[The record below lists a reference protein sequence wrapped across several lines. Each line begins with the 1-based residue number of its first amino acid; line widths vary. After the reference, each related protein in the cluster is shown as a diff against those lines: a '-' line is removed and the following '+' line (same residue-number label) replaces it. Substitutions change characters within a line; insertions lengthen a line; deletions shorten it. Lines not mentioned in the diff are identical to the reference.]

1 VAFFAVLRDEERPL
15 QFTVKACHINLWSLA
30 ALWGRRKLLLDVGLR
45 LLAQDDP
52 IDRLSIAL
60 PVATSAIMNIS
71 AAVLDQRTASL
82 IFDEDVTLPE
92 QNVIHL
98 RHGNLEVRGI
108 QESRSEPDKG
118 RASRDFSLWSIR
130 LDGNI
135 EPHKEAYIRVRF
147 PVEGHRSTWQWRR
160 FMLAKYGA
168 LIDFR
173 VADIRSTITVKD
185 GTALLPRVIPIERL
199 AFFVILPRWLRER
212 ATNPLPSYVRLL
224 EGPVWMPYLN
234 RKPEF
239 RKRSK
244 MVVYYWRGGGERE
257 INPTRPFRVFLDLER
272 EPGYTPLGSH
282 LATTI
287 LVVIGVWLVFKLNV
301 RTTVTSLVSL
311 IGDIVKSIPP
321 WFGLATVGGVITFIL
336 GRRIQAIAE
345 FGRFVRRIWIH
356 MEDHWWFRG

>member
-1 VAFFAVLRDEERPL
+1 MAFFAVLRDEEQPL

-30 ALWGRRKLLLDVGLR
+30 ALWGRRRLLLDVGLR
-45 LLAQDDP
+45 LLAHGDP

-60 PVATSAIMNIS
+60 PFATSAITDIS
-71 AAVLDQRTASL
+71 AAVLERRTASL
-82 IFDEDVTLPE
+82 IFDEDVTFPE
-92 QNVIHL
+92 PNVIHL
-98 RHGNLEVRGI
+98 HQEDLEVRGI

-147 PVEGHRSTWQWRR
+147 TVEGHRSTWQWRR

-173 VADIRSTITVKD
+173 VADIRGSITVKD
-185 GTALLPRVIPIERL
+185 GTALLPRVVPLERL

-224 EGPVWMPYLN
+224 ESPVWMPYLN
-234 RKPEF
+234 RRPEF

-244 MVVYYWRGGGERE
+244 MVVYYWRGERT
-257 INPTRPFRVFLDLER
+257 INPTRPFRIFLDLGR

-282 LATTI
+282 LATAI
-287 LVVIGVWLVFKLNV
+287 LVVIAIWLVFKLNV
-301 RTTVTSLVSL
+301 RTPVTASVSG
-311 IGDIVKSIPP
+311 IGDFVKSIPA
-321 WFGLATVGGVITFIL
+321 WLGLATVGGAVAFIL

-345 FGRFVRRIWIH
+345 LAQSVRRIWIH